1 MPAAFPFWIA
11 VLILCTKYL
20 FDLFSP
26 VFSINFLPISEIHD
40 PILLNN
46 IVDLIERIYVSVLQE
61 TSLLIVKL
69 TPIPI
74 HFVMI

>member
-11 VLILCTKYL
+11 VLILCTKEL
-20 FDLFSP
+20 LDLFSP
-26 VFSINFLPISEIHD
+26 VFSINFLPISEI
-40 PILLNN
+40 LLNN
-46 IVDLIERIYVSVLQE
+46 VVDLIERIYVSVLQE

-74 HFVMI
+74 HFEMI